1 MEGIYKVDS
10 NAKLIYF
17 SNFVTYGYGDDVSKD
32 LSLQEALKKQ
42 IIIKNISIV
51 TYSNLKDEDIESI
64 KTYLLEINY
73 RGSLTIYETSKDNY
87 LKVENIDDGY
97 ILLKDARYYSMR
109 FKDNQIYDERSG
121 ILYF

>member
-10 NAKLIYF
+10 NVKLIYF